1 MSSSPESSGKAKSK
15 SAPKKPTIAASATT
29 PIEAPPEPPRPSE
42 PVMDDLRSPK
52 DAPPSWQRFKEFV
65 RTHRTRVILAVGLL
79 LIAPTAVWA
88 YMEYTKPVQVV
99 SQSVHVPKKPPKPA
113 TVASP
118 LTGLP
123 VSPAVA
129 KNPIVGVVIENLNP
143 DARPQS
149 GLGQAGVVYEALAEG
164 GITRFLAFYLDS
176 LPPSLGPVRSI
187 RTYFVDWGLEFNAP
201 IIHAGGNADAL
212 DEIGPLGLKDI
223 NALYGSPSQYFTRSK
238 DRVAPHNLYTTGD
251 AVTKALQADGFNTAA
266 TFTPS
271 PRKKD
276 EPTTT
281 PAHPDINIDY
291 SYNGYQVEYKYNHDC
306 NCYDRFLAGAPH
318 VDRNDGKQIQVKNV
332 VVEYMPT
339 SYGTTRLGEQT
350 VIMATPGSGQAIVFR
365 DGGAVTGTWSKSTHT
380 QRTQLLDAT
389 GKPIPLDP
397 GNTWY
402 SIVPTTK
409 TVSY

>member
-1 MSSSPESSGKAKSK
+1 MSTSPK
-15 SAPKKPTIAASATT
+15 
-29 PIEAPPEPPRPSE
+29 PSE
-42 PVMDDLRSPK
+42 ATKPAMDDLRLPK
-52 DAPPSWQRFKEFV
+52 DGVSRWQRFKGFIH
-65 RTHRTRVILAVGLL
+65 THRTRSLIVVGLL
-79 LIAPTAVWA
+79 LIAPTAAWA
-88 YMEYTKPVQVV
+88 YIQYTKPVQVI
-99 SQSVHVPKKPPKPA
+99 SSTVHVPKKVAPKPK

-123 VSPAVA
+123 VSPATA
-129 KNPIVGVVIENLNP
+129 KSPIVGVVIENFDP

-149 GLGQAGVVYEALAEG
+149 GLDQAGVVYEALAEG
-164 GITRFLAFYLDS
+164 GITRFLAFYEDS
-176 LPPSLGPVRSI
+176 LPPSIGPVRSL

-201 IIHAGGNADAL
+201 IVHAGGNADAL

-223 NALYGSPSQYFTRSK
+223 NALYGGPSQYFTRST
-238 DRVAPHNLYTTGD
+238 DRYAPHNLYTTGA
-251 AVTKALQADGFNTAA
+251 AVSQALAAYKFNVPPA
-266 TFTPS
+266 FTPS

-291 SYNGYQVEYKYNHDC
+291 SYNGYQVEYKYDHAC
-306 NCYDRFLAGAPH
+306 NCYDRFLGGAPH
-318 VDRNDGKQIQVKNV
+318 INRTDGKQIQVKNV

-350 VIMATPGSGQAIVFR
+350 VIMGTPGSGKAVVFR
-365 DGGAVTGTWSKSTHT
+365 DGGAVEGTWSKATHT
-380 QRTQLLDAT
+380 TRTQLLDAN
-389 GKPIPLDP
+389 GKAIPLDA

>member
-1 MSSSPESSGKAKSK
+1 
-15 SAPKKPTIAASATT
+15 
-29 PIEAPPEPPRPSE
+29 
-42 PVMDDLRSPK
+42 MDDLRSPK
-52 DAPPSWQRFKEFV
+52 DAPPSWQRFKEFIH
-65 RTHRTRVILAVGLL
+65 THRTRVILAVGLL
-79 LIAPTAVWA
+79 LIAPAAAWA
-88 YMEYTKPVQVV
+88 YMEYNKPVQKV
-99 SQSVHVPKKPPKPA
+99 SQDVHVPKKPPKPT

-118 LTGLP
+118 LTGLL
-123 VSPAVA
+123 VSPAIA
-129 KNPIVGVVIENLNP
+129 KQPIVGVVIENLNP

-149 GLGQAGVVYEALAEG
+149 GLGAAGVVYEALAEG

-251 AVTKALQADGFNTAA
+251 EVTKALQADGFNTAA

-276 EPTTT
+276 EPTAT

-291 SYNGYQVEYKYNHDC
+291 SYNGYQVEYKYVQAC
-306 NCYDRFLAGAPH
+306 NCYDRFLAGTPH
-318 VDRNDGKQIQVKNV
+318 IDRNDGKQIQVKNV

-339 SYGTTRLGEQT
+339 TFGTTRLGEQT

-365 DGGAVTGTWSKSTHT
+365 DGGAVTGTWSKATHS
-380 QRTQLLDAT
+380 QRTQLLDAA
-389 GKPIPLDP
+389 GKAIPLDA

-402 SIVPTTK
+402 SIVPTSK